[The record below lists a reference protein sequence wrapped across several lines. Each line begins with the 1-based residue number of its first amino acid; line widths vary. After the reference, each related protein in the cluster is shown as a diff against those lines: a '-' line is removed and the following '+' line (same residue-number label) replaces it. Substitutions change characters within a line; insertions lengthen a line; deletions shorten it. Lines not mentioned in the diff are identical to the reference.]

1 MMKRP
6 ESIKY
11 TARDNIGGTVTLH
24 VNDDF
29 NFASLVVSDSD
40 AETITA
46 IALREENRPD
56 LLAALRNARAD
67 TSANLK
73 ARADVDYRFSDSL
86 GNHLTLHHVFGGVA
100 IAVSE
105 ASGSL
110 AVAFLSP
117 DQLDELIAELE
128 KLVTEGVA

>member
-1 MMKRP
+1 MKKKP

-11 TARDNIGGTVTLH
+11 AAKDSIGCTVTLH

-29 NFASLVVSDSD
+29 NFAGLVVSDND
-40 AETITA
+40 TETITA
-46 IALREENRPD
+46 ITLREENRPG

-67 TSANLK
+67 TT
-73 ARADVDYRFSDSL
+73 ADFVTRTNADYCFSDFL

-105 ASGSL
+105 PSGGP

-128 KLVTEGVA
+128 KITEGVA